1 MFKKQQCFID
11 RSKCIL
17 FLRQITAKQ
26 KHFILETLF
35 QILYTFQKI
44 RFISNYVREWRYM
57 KNSRQT
63 KYSLHFG
70 IRINFTKYFILLLGL
85 FLMTFTL
92 GKALALTLH
101 FKLCN
106 ILHAFGSK
114 ENLFHHCRIQLCCII
129 VVTIQAFDFMWNKL
143 TNEHYN

>member
-70 IRINFTKYFILLLGL
+70 IRIKFTKYFILAGPFLDDLHIGKGFGLNPSFQIVQHFACIWIKRKSVSSLQNSTLLHNSSYDSSIW
-85 FLMTFTL
+85 FHVKEIDQWTL
-92 GKALALTLH
+92 
-101 FKLCN
+101 
-106 ILHAFGSK
+106 
-114 ENLFHHCRIQLCCII
+114 
-129 VVTIQAFDFMWNKL
+129 
-143 TNEHYN
+143 